1 MKSELERIQ
10 ELKDW
15 ISTGRAREIREQAGL
30 SQEAVCRALGFN
42 SNSVLRW
49 ESKKHFP
56 HPRNA
61 VAYHEFLEQLADSAA
76 STL

>member
-1 MKSELERIQ
+1 MKTELERIQ

-15 ISTGRAREIREQAGL
+15 IATGRAREIREQAGL
-30 SQEAVCRALGFN
+30 SQESICRALGFN

-49 ESKKHFP
+49 ESGRHFP

-61 VAYHEFLEQLADSAA
+61 VAYHEFLEQLAPTAGDAE
-76 STL
+76 